1 MGYEG
6 EVVERNGDQIPGAI
20 LSFMEEYII
29 RLGLRPLL
37 RKTAFLNTPHPLEKY
52 TFSTV
57 PIEAIY

>member
-37 RKTAFLNTPHPLEKY
+37 RKTAFLNTPYPLEKF
-52 TFSTV
+52 TFSTG